1 MHQGLGEPD
10 LMSKQM
16 DSKEIKQ
23 GIAQEA
29 GPPSKRQLV
38 IVTGLSGAG
47 KSAALHSFE
56 DIGYQTVDNLPL
68 SMLGQLLDE
77 AESDVTQIPIAVGID
92 SRTLHFSPLHFA
104 DTVDEV
110 RKRSEIQL
118 HVLFMDASDE
128 VLMTR
133 FSETRR
139 PHPLGERQLLRAA
152 IKQERDV
159 MSVVRENIDGIL
171 DTSARTGAETR
182 RIIRRRFAGGHMPKL
197 IVTFM
202 SFGFSN
208 GVPRD
213 ADLVLDVRFLRNPH
227 YVDGLKEQTGREE
240 AVANYVRADEGFDKF
255 VSKLEDLLGFLL
267 PRYRDEGKS
276 YLTIAF
282 GCTGGRHRSVAMAEA
297 VASRSAVEGMAV
309 NLYHRELASKAR

>member
-1 MHQGLGEPD
+1 
-10 LMSKQM
+10 MSKLTDQ
-16 DSKEIKQ
+16 D
-23 GIAQEA
+23 AVDA
-29 GPPSKRQLV
+29 GGAAKGDRKSEKRQLV

-68 SMLGQLLDE
+68 SMLEQLLDE
-77 AESDVTQIPIAVGID
+77 AAVEGKQVPIAVGIN
-92 SRTLHFSPLHFA
+92 SRTLHFSPVLFA
-104 DTVDEV
+104 ETAEKV
-110 RKRSEIQL
+110 RKRKEIHL
-118 HVLFMDASDE
+118 HVLFMDASDD
-128 VLMTR
+128 VLTKR

-159 MSVVRENIDGIL
+159 MSVVRESIDGIL
-171 DTSARTGAETR
+171 DTSTRTGAETR
-182 RIIRRRFAGGHMPKL
+182 RIIRRRFAGGHTPEL

-202 SFGFSN
+202 SFGFSY

-213 ADLVLDVRFLRNPH
+213 ADMVLDVRFLRNPH
-227 YVDGLKEQTGREE
+227 YVEELKKHTGREK

-255 VSKLEDLLGFLL
+255 VTKLEDLLHFLL

-282 GCTGGRHRSVAMAEA
+282 GCTGGRHRSVAVAEA
-297 VASRSAVEGMAV
+297 IAGRSAVDGMAV

>member
-1 MHQGLGEPD
+1 
-10 LMSKQM
+10 MSKQVIS
-16 DSKEIKQ
+16 DTVQTKAEN
-23 GIAQEA
+23 A
-29 GPPSKRQLV
+29 GVEDIIRRQVV

-56 DIGYQTVDNLPL
+56 DIGYQAVDNLPL

-77 AESDVTQIPIAVGID
+77 VAADVNRSPIAVGID
-92 SRTLHFSPLHFA
+92 SRTLQFSPIIFA
-104 DTVDEV
+104 ETMDEV
-110 RKRSEIQL
+110 RKRPEIHL

-128 VLMTR
+128 VLMKR

-152 IKQERDV
+152 IRQERDV
-159 MSVVRENIDGIL
+159 MRVVRENIDGIL
-171 DTSARTGAETR
+171 DTSARTSAETR
-182 RIIRRRFAGGHMPKL
+182 QIIRRRFAGGHTPKL

-202 SFGFSN
+202 SFGFAH

-213 ADLVLDVRFLRNPH
+213 ADIVLDVRFLRNPH
-227 YVDGLKEQTGREE
+227 YVEALKPHTGREE
-240 AVANYVRADEGFDKF
+240 AVVNYVRADEGFDKF
-255 VSKLEDLLGFLL
+255 VTKVEDLLGFLL

-282 GCTGGRHRSVAMAEA
+282 GCTGGRHRSVAMAETIA
-297 VASRSAVEGMAV
+297 GRSSVDGMAV
-309 NLYHRELASKAR
+309 NLYHRELTNKAQ